1 MTDDNDK
8 AHMRAAIAASREAK
22 AAGDMPYGA
31 ALAAPDGT
39 LLHVSRNRQKTSG
52 DCTAHAEVV
61 LIREAA
67 ARLGAKALAG
77 ATVYASGEPCA
88 MCAGA
93 LHWAGVARVVFGVRN
108 DTIMRV
114 GGPPTMAIP
123 CARVFAA
130 GSNVVVVDG
139 PLLEDEAV
147 AVIAGQG

>member
-1 MTDDNDK
+1 MSRESDQ

-22 AAGDMPYGA
+22 SAGDMAYGA

-39 LLHVSRNRQKTSG
+39 LLHVARNRQNTSN

-61 LIREAA
+61 LIREAS
-67 ARLGAKALAG
+67 ARLGAKVLAG

-93 LHWAGVARVVFGVRN
+93 LHWAGVARVVYGVRN
-108 DTIMRV
+108 ETIMQV
-114 GGPPTMAIP
+114 GGPPTLAIP

-130 GSNVVVVDG
+130 GSNVVVVEG

-147 AVIAGQG
+147 AVIAN